1 MPPPGARVTLTPA
14 IRPASSCSSDMP
26 GCRVI
31 SSDVTVEEEAGTG
44 AGVWA
49 ASRCPWAHAAMV
61 ATSTAAGK
69 TRDGYEVMG
78 PPLIPNIAL
87 IHRDWR
93 HTC

>member
-1 MPPPGARVTLTPA
+1 MSTRFVALLLFVA
-14 IRPASSCSSDMP
+14 
-26 GCRVI
+26 GCRNGTYL
-31 SSDVTVEEEAGTG
+31 DVTVESGDG
-44 AGVWA
+44 SGVWA
-49 ASRCPWAHAAMV
+49 ASLCPWAHAAMV